1 MSAPLGFEDF
11 HPRIGQSF
19 TLHSAE
25 ERSGE
30 EHSAEERSGADGAGQ
45 ERSAGDGAGELV
57 LLECTLGASHG
68 RSRSFSLLF
77 RGGPDA
83 PREQGSYLLSREDF
97 GPSPIF
103 LVPVRATPDG
113 VEFHA
118 VFNQLTEE

>member
-11 HPRIGQSF
+11 HPRVGQSF
-19 TLHSAE
+19 TVHLDEEPPAD

-30 EHSAEERSGADGAGQ
+30 
-45 ERSAGDGAGELV
+45 DGAGELV

-77 RGGPDA
+77 RGGPDS
-83 PREQGSYLLSREDF
+83 PREQGNYLLSREDF

-103 LVPVRATPDG
+103 LVPVRATADG